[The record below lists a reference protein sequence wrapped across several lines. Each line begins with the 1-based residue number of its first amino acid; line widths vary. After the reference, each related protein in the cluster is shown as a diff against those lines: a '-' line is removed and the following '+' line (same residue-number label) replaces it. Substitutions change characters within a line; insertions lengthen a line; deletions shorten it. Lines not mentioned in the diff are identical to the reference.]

1 MRRKLLAIPLLVA
14 LAACGDSS
22 GPNGGG
28 SALGNV
34 AVSFATQSGAAG
46 SQGAAAY
53 APAPMLDDTL
63 ISGNDTLILTSA
75 QIVLREVELRRASVA
90 SCAEEDACEKFATGP
105 VLISLPLDDNV
116 ATAFEIPI
124 DTGSYVEV
132 EFEIH
137 KVSGDDPADA
147 AFIQANPAFDDI
159 SIRVEGSFN
168 GRTFVFETD
177 LNVKQELALS
187 PAVVVDGTA
196 ATVNVT
202 IKSAVNVWFRD
213 ATGAVIDPATANKG
227 EENENLV
234 KDNIKDSFEAFEDA
248 DRDGSRG

>member
-1 MRRKLLAIPLLVA
+1 MRRKFLAIPLLVA

-28 SALGNV
+28 SAFGNV

-46 SQGAAAY
+46 SPMAAAY
-53 APAPMLDDTL
+53 APPL
-63 ISGNDTLILTSA
+63 ISGNSALTLSSV
-75 QIVLREVELRRASVA
+75 QIVLREVELRRAEVA
-90 SCAEEDACEKFATGP
+90 SCVEEDACEKFATGP
-105 VLISLPLDDNV
+105 VLVSLPLDANV
-116 ATAFEIPI
+116 STAFEIAI
-124 DTGSYVEV
+124 DTGNYVEV

-168 GRTFVFETD
+168 GDAFVFETD

-187 PAVVVDGTA
+187 PTVVVDGTV
-196 ATVNVT
+196 ATINVT
-202 IKSAVNVWFRD
+202 ICSAVNVWFLD
-213 ATGAVIDPATANKG
+213 ATGAAIDPATANKG

-234 KDNIKDSFEAFEDA
+234 KDNIKDSFEAFEDN
-248 DRDGSRG
+248 DLGGCR